1 MLKRDDGEY
10 NASDHDD
17 RSNHSRPLVTKS
29 AHRLPGRAA
38 GVGIRNGLL
47 NVHKEGILFMLLL
60 KSLRI
65 GFVGLMLF
73 VASAW
78 AASSVLE
85 GIVKDAK
92 GHPIEG
98 ADIRIETKNGG
109 KLLITVKTDVS
120 GRYILEGL
128 PPGTYRVTLAVNGA
142 VKTSINNTTIES
154 DAPTQLNFDLGAA
167 IASRASVTVKKG
179 VHRVWIPAFTGS
191 RLPGHWVELNDSGSW
206 AGEASSFHVVRVS
219 GEELQRTIHSKD
231 LPPGRSDR
239 SAASCS
245 RRRPRLQTGDDAEP
259 TISKLLCG
267 LPVRVIIAPARLNPQ
282 EETPAAEDIAVV
294 PFACRSLTFDGERF
308 WSNYRAK
315 DTIIS
320 FALPN

>member
-1 MLKRDDGEY
+1 LLKRDDGEY
-10 NASDHDD
+10 NASDHYD
-17 RSNHSRPLVTKS
+17 RSNHARPRGTKS
-29 AHRLPGRAA
+29 ADRLPGHGA
-38 GVGIRNGLL
+38 GVGETRGLL

-109 KLLITVKTDVS
+109 KLLTTVKTDVR

-128 PPGTYRVTLAVNGA
+128 PPGNYRVTLAVNGA

-167 IASRASVTVKKG
+167 PASRASVTVKKG
-179 VHRVWIPAFTGS
+179 RHWVWIPAFTGS

-219 GEELQRTIHSKD
+219 GEELQRTIASKD
-231 LPPGRSDR
+231 LPPG
-239 SAASCS
+239 
-245 RRRPRLQTGDDAEP
+245 
-259 TISKLLCG
+259 
-267 LPVRVIIAPARLNPQ
+267 
-282 EETPAAEDIAVV
+282 
-294 PFACRSLTFDGERF
+294 
-308 WSNYRAK
+308 AK
-315 DTIIS
+315 
-320 FALPN
+320 

>member
-1 MLKRDDGEY
+1 MAQRG
-10 NASDHDD
+10 
-17 RSNHSRPLVTKS
+17 RRT
-29 AHRLPGRAA
+29 PGTP
-38 GVGIRNGLL
+38 GGLL

-109 KLLITVKTDVS
+109 KLLTTVKTDVR

-128 PPGTYRVTLAVNGA
+128 PPGNYRVTLAVNGA

-154 DAPTQLNFDLGAA
+154 DAPTQLNFDLAC
-167 IASRASVTVKKG
+167 SASVAGICNREERAPLGLDT
-179 VHRVWIPAFTGS
+179 RVYWK
-191 RLPGHWVELNDSGSW
+191 
-206 AGEASSFHVVRVS
+206 SSAWS
-219 GEELQRTIHSKD
+219 LGRT
-231 LPPGRSDR
+231 
-239 SAASCS
+239 
-245 RRRPRLQTGDDAEP
+245 
-259 TISKLLCG
+259 
-267 LPVRVIIAPARLNPQ
+267 
-282 EETPAAEDIAVV
+282 
-294 PFACRSLTFDGERF
+294 
-308 WSNYRAK
+308 
-315 DTIIS
+315 
-320 FALPN
+320 

>member
-10 NASDHDD
+10 NASDHYD
-17 RSNHSRPLVTKS
+17 RSNHARPHGTKS
-29 AHRLPGRAA
+29 AHQLPGHGA
-38 GVGIRNGLL
+38 GVDDARDARGLL

-109 KLLITVKTDVS
+109 KLLTTVKTDVR

-128 PPGTYRVTLAVNGA
+128 PPGNYRVTLAVNGA

-167 IASRASVTVKKG
+167 PASRASVTVKKG
-179 VHRVWIPAFTGS
+179 RHRVWVPAFTGS

-219 GEELQRTIHSKD
+219 GEELQRTIASKD
-231 LPPGRSDR
+231 LPPG
-239 SAASCS
+239 
-245 RRRPRLQTGDDAEP
+245 
-259 TISKLLCG
+259 
-267 LPVRVIIAPARLNPQ
+267 
-282 EETPAAEDIAVV
+282 
-294 PFACRSLTFDGERF
+294 
-308 WSNYRAK
+308 AK
-315 DTIIS
+315 
-320 FALPN
+320 